1 MRSQDRDNEK
11 ASSTPSAKKSVR
23 IRESQDIYIRTTGLD
38 EDIVTRAKAITE
50 FSNLK
55 LPVYSHQSSV
65 SARKLQRMRIRTY
78 IFNMFY
84 MLIFMLVFMI
94 KAYVFVKREYNDY
107 TSWEWI
113 GICNVMLMIPNIVY
127 LCKFS
132 NTSRVS
138 ANSIVPFISVVYN
151 LALGLTGVYT
161 NQVESTIIY
170 SDKHVL
176 FLKIS
181 IYTQIGCSFLTS
193 ILMAWIGCK
202 IKLLKI
208 QGDNTASYYE
218 SQLD

>member
-1 MRSQDRDNEK
+1 MRPHDKDSEK
-11 ASSTPSAKKSVR
+11 MSSTPSAKKSVR
-23 IRESQDIYIRTTGLD
+23 IRESQDIYIRTTTLD
-38 EDIVTRAKAITE
+38 EDVVTRAKAITE

-65 SARKLQRMRIRTY
+65 SGRKLQRMRLRTY

-84 MLIFMLVFMI
+84 MLIFMGVFMI

-113 GICNVMLMIPNIVY
+113 GICNVLLMIPNIVY

-132 NTSRVS
+132 NTSRITP
-138 ANSIVPFISVVYN
+138 NSIVAFISVFYN
-151 LALGLTGVYT
+151 IALGLTGVYT
-161 NQVESTIIY
+161 NQVESEITY
-170 SDKHVL
+170 SEKHVL

-208 QGDNTASYYE
+208 QSDNTASYYE